1 MTVLSDKTLRLIK
14 PVEPFVEQEVFE
26 FHLRQPIPSG
36 GWKKYNEGCDIV
48 PKSYTEKVSMTYG
61 LSQCGYDIRI
71 DQDITLGHGHGM
83 FHLASSFEEFNMPND
98 VMGVVHDKSSWARRG
113 LSVKNTI
120 IEPGWRGFLTLEL
133 TSDAPNILNI
143 KKGCPI
149 AQVVFHRLD
158 QECEKPYNGK
168 YQDQERGPQVAR

>member
-14 PVEPFVEQEVFE
+14 PLEPFVEQDIF
-26 FHLRQPIPSG
+26 FLDN
-36 GWKKYNEGCDIV
+36 KK
-48 PKSYTEKVSMTYG
+48 SMSFG

-71 DQDITLGHGHGM
+71 DQMICLGPSGLSDTGISM
-83 FHLASSFEEFNMPND
+83 RLASSLEKFNIPND
-98 VMGVVHDKSSWARRG
+98 VMGVVYDKSSWARRG
-113 LSVKNTI
+113 LSVFCTV

-133 TSDAPNILNI
+133 KNMSNDPIVI
-143 KKGCPI
+143 PEGCPI

-168 YQDQERGPQVAR
+168 YQDQQRGPQNAR

>member
-26 FHLRQPIPSG
+26 FPLRLSL
-36 GWKKYNEGCDIV
+36 DAHHF
-48 PKSYTEKVSMTYG
+48 PKMHEDTGHYPPTTENVSMTYG

-71 DQDITLGHGHGM
+71 DQDITLGCGHGM

-113 LSVKNTI
+113 LSVKNTV

-133 TSDAPNILNI
+133 FSGAPNLLHI
-143 KKGCPI
+143 KRGCPI
-149 AQVVFHRLD
+149 AQVVFHKLD